1 LQDLSKIQRRLEN
14 TTENNSLCRLSQKEM
29 IDNWTGLG
37 SQDRATANILWTA
50 MLGGKEGYAS
60 MKTRRRN
67 YYIIWILGL
76 AFLLLHATQVNAAP
90 PEIKTLSVV
99 MDDNYPPYSFRNSQG
114 ELQGITLDQWK
125 LFEEKTGIKVT
136 ITGMTWNKAYESM
149 LHGEF
154 DVIDTISFTEDRAK
168 NFDFSKSYATIDVPI
183 FFQKNISGIT
193 DVNSLKGFTIAA
205 KKGDNSI
212 AVLKKNGITN
222 IDEYDTAEAVVQ
234 AAQNHKT
241 VVFILGKPP
250 ALYYLYKMGI
260 QDNFN
265 YSSSPLYQSQFF
277 RAIKKG
283 HSGYL
288 PTINNGFARITES
301 EYQAIDKKWFGLTSI
316 PFYDYPSFK
325 VILILSIAIFLLI
338 LLLFIWT
345 RTLQRMV
352 KQKTSELWNALS
364 ARKQVEAEIR
374 VLNAELE
381 RRVLERT
388 AQLEDLNSELEE
400 SNALLEEE
408 VVKREKVEEDIRE
421 LNEVLEDKI
430 KMRTSQ
436 LDELNTILEQHNT
449 LLSESQRVARL
460 GSYVTD
466 LITRE
471 WRCSPELHEILG
483 IDATYPHSQEGWMR
497 IVHPDWRAQLSDYFM
512 QVTKPEQPF
521 DFEYKIIRIH
531 DGEERWVHELGKVGF
546 DHHDNGIRLVG
557 IIQDVTDRKR
567 YEEEILY
574 LSFHDQLT
582 GLYNRRFFEEELK
595 RLDVTRNYP
604 LTLVMADVNGLKL
617 INDSFGHSIGDELLK
632 NVAEVLRKGCRED
645 DIIARLGG
653 DEFVILLPNTDVAET
668 EQILERIQALAI
680 KEKVGSI
687 ELSISFGYET
697 KRSATE
703 EILEVLKKAEDFM
716 YKRKLF
722 ESPSMRGKTIQ
733 TIIKTLHEKNKR
745 EEQHSYRV
753 SALCQCMGEALGLP
767 EGAIQELKTVG
778 LLHDIGKIA
787 IDEEILNKPGKLT
800 MDEWDEIKRHPEIG
814 YRILSTVNGM
824 AEMAEYVLAHHEHW
838 DGSGYPKGLKGE
850 ELPLQPRII
859 AIADAYDAMTSS
871 RSYRGALSDEVA
883 IAELQ
888 KNAGIQFDPELVKIF
903 VDKIVNK

>member
-1 LQDLSKIQRRLEN
+1 MITVRR
-14 TTENNSLCRLSQKEM
+14 KF
-29 IDNWTGLG
+29 
-37 SQDRATANILWTA
+37 
-50 MLGGKEGYAS
+50 
-60 MKTRRRN
+60 
-67 YYIIWILGL
+67 YIFWILGL
-76 AFLLLHATQVNAAP
+76 ALLLSPMTVVNAAP
-90 PEIKTLSVV
+90 PEIKSITVV

-125 LFEEKTGIKVT
+125 LFEEKTGIKVK

-149 LHGEF
+149 MKGEF
-154 DVIDTISFTEDRAK
+154 DVIDTISFSATRAK
-168 NFDFSKSYATIDVPI
+168 IFDYSNAYATIDVPI

-193 DVNSLKGFTIAA
+193 DVNSLQGFTVAV

-212 AVLKKNGITN
+212 DVLKANGITN
-222 IDEYDTAEAVVQ
+222 LEEYDTAEAIVQ
-234 AAQNHKT
+234 AAKDHKA
-241 VVFILGKPP
+241 VVFVLGKPP
-250 ALYYLYKMGI
+250 AQYYLYKLGI

-265 YSSSPLYQSQFF
+265 YSSSVLYSSEFF

-283 HSGYL
+283 HSGFL
-288 PTINNGFARITES
+288 PAINDGFAQISLS
-301 EYQAIDKKWFGLTSI
+301 EYQAIDKKWFGLTST
-316 PFYDYPSFK
+316 PFYEKPVYR
-325 VILILSIAIFLLI
+325 VLILISAAVFLLA
-338 LLLFIWT
+338 LLLFIWN

-374 VLNAELE
+374 QLNAELE
-381 RRVLERT
+381 RRVLDRT

-408 VVKREKVEEDIRE
+408 IVKREKVEEDIQD
-421 LNEVLEDKI
+421 LNDELEDKI
-430 KMRTSQ
+430 KIRTSQ
-436 LDELNTILEQHNT
+436 LDELNAVLAQQNA
-449 LLSESQRVARL
+449 LWRESQRVAHM
-460 GSYVTD
+460 GSYVTN
-466 LITRE
+466 LETRE
-471 WRCSPELHEILG
+471 WECSPELHQILG
-483 IDATYPHSQEGWMR
+483 IDETYPHTLEGWTG
-497 IVHPDWRAQLSDYFM
+497 IVHPDWQDQLSTYLLLVEKTQQRFDY
-512 QVTKPEQPF
+512 
-521 DFEYKIIRIH
+521 EYKIIRVD
-531 DGEERWVHELGKVGF
+531 DGEERWVHELGKIEL
-546 DHHDNGIRLVG
+546 DHQVNSVRLLG
-557 IIQDVTDRKR
+557 MIQDVTDRKR
-567 YEEEILY
+567 YEEKIVY

-595 RLDVTRNYP
+595 RLDVARNYP

-617 INDSFGHSIGDELLK
+617 INDSFGHAVGDELLI
-632 NVAEVLRKGCRED
+632 NVAEVLRKGCRGD

-653 DEFVILLPNTDVAET
+653 DEFSILLPNTDAVET
-668 EQILERIQALAI
+668 EQILERIYALAG

-687 ELSISFGYET
+687 DLSISFGYET
-697 KRSATE
+697 KRYETE
-703 EILEVLKKAEDFM
+703 DIPELLKKAEDFM

-722 ESPSMRGKTIQ
+722 EGPSMRGKTIQ

-753 SALCQCMGEALGLP
+753 SALCQSMGEALGLL
-767 EGAIQELKTVG
+767 EGEVQELKSVG

-800 MDEWDEIKRHPEIG
+800 NTEWKEIKRHPEIG

-824 AEMAEYVLAHHEHW
+824 SEMAEYVLAHHERW
-838 DGSGYPKGLKGE
+838 DGLGYPKGLKGE

-871 RSYRGALSDEVA
+871 RSYRDALTDEIA

-903 VDKIVNK
+903 IDKVVSNHKAERYPSIH